1 MSLHPSVQQP
11 DTILRYADRAIVTF
25 EVFEPSI
32 GFATTDKAITPPWT
46 TPVPDRHILSTRAP
60 GSLAE
65 HPQYVDRIRRPGTLL
80 KRRLASAPL
89 K

>member
-32 GFATTDKAITPPWT
+32 GFATTDKAITPR
-46 TPVPDRHILSTRAP
+46 DHS
-60 GSLAE
+60 S
-65 HPQYVDRIRRPGTLL
+65 
-80 KRRLASAPL
+80 S
-89 K
+89 

>member
-32 GFATTDKAITPPWT
+32 GFARTDEAITPR
-46 TPVPDRHILSTRAP
+46 DHSSSCAR
-60 GSLAE
+60 LAE
-65 HPQYVDRIRRPGTLL
+65 QS
-80 KRRLASAPL
+80 ASTCCRSGVWPALP
-89 K
+89 